1 MTIHLPFGVRRRRF
15 APPAFEV
22 VQIVKETAK
31 THSVVERDWQKP
43 PAWGTRP
50 WLKREPF
57 DGARF
62 ATEAEADA
70 ACERGNA
77 AWAAMQA
84 AVDDASEALREAR
97 AAQVSAATAAVAGE
111 VA

>member
-1 MTIHLPFGVRRRRF
+1 MTIHLPFGVRRRHF
-15 APPAFEV
+15 GPVAFEV
-22 VQIVKETAK
+22 VQIVKETAQ

-77 AWAAMQA
+77 AWSAMQS
-84 AVDDASEALREAR
+84 AVDVASEALREAK
-97 AAQVSAATAAVAGE
+97 AAQVKAATDAVSR